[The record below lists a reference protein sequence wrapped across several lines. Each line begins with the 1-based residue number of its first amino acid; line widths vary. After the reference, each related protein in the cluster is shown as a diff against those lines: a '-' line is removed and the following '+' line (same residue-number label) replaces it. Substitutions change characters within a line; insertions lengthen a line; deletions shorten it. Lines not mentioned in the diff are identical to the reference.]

1 MHSKS
6 ASKSGEYWKEHV
18 LSWEAG
24 AYYKDSQQQPSFL
37 DFLSILLRGQGMYV
51 RMQAALDLLRAHIR
65 DRTVLD
71 IGCAS
76 GRFAIHLLEAGAGRV
91 IGIDVAPPAIEAA
104 EQRRRASPYAERLEF
119 RVMDVTQAGVALP
132 AVDVITALGVIEY
145 FDPATLAALL
155 GRFRAR
161 YFLLDF
167 PDAEARRRNWWMWS
181 LRQVY
186 LRLQRCPGVYLYTQ
200 EAFRRLAAEH
210 GFTDVWY
217 ARRFTFDFVT
227 NLPRP

>member
-1 MHSKS
+1 MQSKPV
-6 ASKSGEYWKEHV
+6 SKSGEYWKEHV

-24 AYYKDSQQQPSFL
+24 AYYKDSQQRPPFL
-37 DFLSILLRGQGMYV
+37 DRLSILLRGQGMYV
-51 RMQAALDLLRAHIR
+51 RMQAALDLLRPHIQ

-76 GRFAIHLLEAGAGRV
+76 GRFAVHLVEAGAGRV
-91 IGIDVAPPAIEAA
+91 IGIDVAPQAIEAA
-104 EQRRRASPYAERLEF
+104 EQRRLASPYAERLEF
-119 RVMDVTQAGVALP
+119 RVMDVTQAEAALP
-132 AVDVITALGVIEY
+132 AVDLITALGVMEY
-145 FDPATLAALL
+145 FDAATLAALL
-155 GRFRAR
+155 GRFRTR

-167 PDAEARRRNWWMWS
+167 PDAQARRRDRWMWH

-200 EAFRRLAAEH
+200 EEFRRLAAEQ

-217 ARRFTFDFVT
+217 TRRFTFDFVT
-227 NLPRP
+227 NLPRA